1 MVNRDQYGQAKGTL
15 FLDEGKTQSE
25 MTNKQY
31 EYYQFSHKS
40 SKSIQFELVQG
51 SRGFQDKT
59 HSLDSIIITDAA
71 DLNTTDFA
79 CGYTEAGD
87 IIQLEQEFNNVTNAL
102 RIFSD
107 PNSLNFPLKFSMI
120 SNIFYG
126 STLNKDLNLCK
137 QSQFEYRLDPIYDD
151 NATFASI
158 LSKSEVS
165 VRLIHKIGVLP
176 DLNLTLRVF
185 DEGIMNVRWT
195 WPSN

>member
-25 MTNKQY
+25 MINKQY

-59 HSLDSIIITDAA
+59 HSLDSIIIADAA

-87 IIQLEQEFNNVTNAL
+87 IIQL
-102 RIFSD
+102 
-107 PNSLNFPLKFSMI
+107 
-120 SNIFYG
+120 
-126 STLNKDLNLCK
+126 
-137 QSQFEYRLDPIYDD
+137 
-151 NATFASI
+151 
-158 LSKSEVS
+158 
-165 VRLIHKIGVLP
+165 
-176 DLNLTLRVF
+176 
-185 DEGIMNVRWT
+185 
-195 WPSN
+195 